1 MKAKSVKERVLGYL
15 NGSPAGMTYN
25 GILEVMGADTPDARG
40 EVFTALKALTDDG
53 MVRRSYAD
61 GKPTVFRSTGN
72 DEKKKAPC
80 TPKKKS
86 PVPKKAC
93 RWCGGLYDPR
103 GLMTHEKGC
112 KENPAHAPKTT
123 PPDTSLPPIPTY
135 QTIPIIADAM
145 ADDPLPQ
152 KGQAAAAYGAK
163 IWNNLKDSE
172 LKVIVEQQEFTYYNA
187 QEARDKAK
195 QLLDAGIVA
204 IRIKWTAEGD

>member
-1 MKAKSVKERVLGYL
+1 MKAVSVKERVQRLL
-15 NGSPAGMTYN
+15 NGSPAGMTWN
-25 GILEVMGADTPDARG
+25 EIIEAMKADTDEARG

-53 MVRRSYAD
+53 MVRRSHKT
-61 GKPTVFRSTGN
+61 GKPVVFKSTGN
-72 DEKKKAPC
+72 EKKKAPC
-80 TPKKKS
+80 TPKKKR
-86 PVPKKAC
+86 PVPKRAC

-112 KENPAHAPKTT
+112 HKNPENDPNAIQT
-123 PPDTSLPPIPTY
+123 PHGSVPMDDM
-135 QTIPIIADAM
+135 QKMM

-172 LKVIVEQQEFTYYNA
+172 LKVIVERQEFVYYNA

-204 IRIKWTAEGD
+204 ISIRWTKEGD

>member
-25 GILEVMGADTPDARG
+25 GILEAMGADTPDARG

-72 DEKKKAPC
+72 DEKKKTPG

-93 RWCGGLYDPR
+93 RWCGGLHDPR
-103 GLMTHEKGC
+103 GLMKHEKGC
-112 KENPAHAPKTT
+112 HKNPENDPNAIQT
-123 PPDTSLPPIPTY
+123 PHGPVPMDDM
-135 QTIPIIADAM
+135 QKAM

-172 LKVIVEQQEFTYYNA
+172 LKVIVERQEFVYYNA
-187 QEARDKAK
+187 QEARDKTK
-195 QLLDAGIVA
+195 ELLDAGIVA
-204 IRIKWTAEGD
+204 ISIRWTKEGN